1 MTRAATRC
9 ALSTMIFM
17 VACSK
22 GHSAADAGMT
32 PDAAPSDS
40 SASTDT
46 ATPADSGPGFDGG
59 VPAWTWEAG
68 PVLPMMRRRVSR

>member
-17 VACSK
+17 IAYSK
-22 GHSAADAGMT
+22 GHSTADAGMT

-46 ATPADSGPGFDGG
+46 ATPADSNPDFDKN
-59 VPAWTWEAG
+59 VPAWT
-68 PVLPMMRRRVSR
+68 